1 MIQWLGLTLTAMG
14 LGSSPGQGIELRS
27 QQAAQHGQ
35 KKKKRFP
42 LVGKTKY
49 QEHYYTQH
57 EGVLV
62 FQPRIEPMTPVVEAW
77 NPNHWITRGLIPSNI
92 FCHSHFLF

>member
-35 KKKKRFP
+35 KKKKMISISWENKVP
-42 LVGKTKY
+42 GTLLHT
-49 QEHYYTQH
+49 
-57 EGVLV
+57 
-62 FQPRIEPMTPVVEAW
+62 A
-77 NPNHWITRGLIPSNI
+77 
-92 FCHSHFLF
+92 